1 MNKPL
6 TEDDVVRKITEELES
21 ILNLIKNGEKLD
33 EKMSPHLLKYLLRN
47 CISRKYKYRK
57 L

>member
-6 TEDDVVRKITEELES
+6 TEDDVVRKIIEELES

-33 EKMSPHLLKYLLRN
+33 ENMSPRLLKYLIRN